1 PLHVV
6 GCPEAH
12 DLQEPPA
19 RRVGAMLHRKVG
31 KDQRAGGSDR
41 LRLADHIPCGC
52 EPSELPREALLQE
65 AVVAARRT
73 GGKDRIASLELQRE
87 TAPVED
93 TFCSQAEAWT
103 PRQEGHELAECPTI
117 EAGVAK
123 QRKRSHELLRRGS
136 AAGPLAH

>member
-1 PLHVV
+1 
-6 GCPEAH
+6 
-12 DLQEPPA
+12 
-19 RRVGAMLHRKVG
+19 MLHRKVG

-103 PRQEGHELAECPTI
+103 PRQEGPELAECPTI
-117 EAGVAK
+117 EAGGS
-123 QRKRSHELLRRGS
+123 RSS
-136 AAGPLAH
+136 APVSRA